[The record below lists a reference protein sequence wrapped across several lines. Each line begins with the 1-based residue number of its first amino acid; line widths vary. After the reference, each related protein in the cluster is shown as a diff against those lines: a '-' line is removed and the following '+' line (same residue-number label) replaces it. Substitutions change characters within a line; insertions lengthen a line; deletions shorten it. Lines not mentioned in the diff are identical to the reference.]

1 MKTESKTG
9 DETMKAESTTGDET
23 AKTQKQVVIYL
34 LADDYIEV
42 EVQPLT
48 MGDLCEIVGTD
59 RKVADFVKQMP
70 VAGLQPQEAGRSV
83 ISVLMLV
90 EAITVQVRKQ
100 FAGIQCQCVL
110 LGAEKLI
117 VEWGG
122 KKTALWWVTILK
134 TACVSLIILTGSA
147 FTIMTYD
154 QDVDVAGVF
163 GRIYQL
169 FVGHVP
175 TQPGILEAAYAFG
188 VAAGILLFF
197 NPFVSAAKRKAPSP
211 VEIEMEKYE
220 SDIRDTIVKI
230 DNRLNKR

>member
-1 MKTESKTG
+1 MKTG

-70 VAGLQPQEAGRSV
+70 VAGLQPQETGRSV

-110 LGAEKLI
+110 LGAEQLI

-122 KKTALWWVTILK
+122 KKTAPWWVTILK
-134 TACVSLIILTGSA
+134 TVCVSLIILTGSA
-147 FTIMTYD
+147 FTIMTYE
-154 QDVDVAGVF
+154 DVDVAGVF

-188 VAAGILLFF
+188 VSAGILLFF
-197 NPFVSAAKRKAPSP
+197 NPFVSAVKRKAPSP

>member
-1 MKTESKTG
+1 
-9 DETMKAESTTGDET
+9 MKAESTTGDET

-59 RKVADFVKQMP
+59 RKVADFAKQMP
-70 VAGLQPQEAGRSV
+70 VTGLQPQETGRSV

-110 LGAEKLI
+110 LGAEQLI

-134 TACVSLIILTGSA
+134 TVCVSLIILTGSA

-175 TQPGILEAAYAFG
+175 TQPGILEAAYALVWLQVFCCFL
-188 VAAGILLFF
+188 ILLFRRQRERHPLLLRLKWR
-197 NPFVSAAKRKAPSP
+197 NMNQISG
-211 VEIEMEKYE
+211 
-220 SDIRDTIVKI
+220 IRLSKLII
-230 DNRLNKR
+230 G

>member
-1 MKTESKTG
+1 M
-9 DETMKAESTTGDET
+9 
-23 AKTQKQVVIYL
+23 V
-34 LADDYIEV
+34 
-42 EVQPLT
+42 
-48 MGDLCEIVGTD
+48 
-59 RKVADFVKQMP
+59 
-70 VAGLQPQEAGRSV
+70 
-83 ISVLMLV
+83 
-90 EAITVQVRKQ
+90 
-100 FAGIQCQCVL
+100 
-110 LGAEKLI
+110 
-117 VEWGG
+117 
-122 KKTALWWVTILK
+122 
-134 TACVSLIILTGSA
+134 CVSLIILTGSA

-188 VAAGILLFF
+188 VSAGILLFF
-197 NPFVSAAKRKAPSP
+197 NPFVSAVKRKAPSP

>member
-1 MKTESKTG
+1 MKTELKTG

-70 VAGLQPQEAGRSV
+70 VAGLQPQETGRSV

-110 LGAEKLI
+110 LGAEQLI

-122 KKTALWWVTILK
+122 KKTAPWWVTILK
-134 TACVSLIILTGSA
+134 TVCVSLIILTGSA

-154 QDVDVAGVF
+154 QDVDVAGGCLVGFISCLWAMCRHSPGFLRLLMLLVWLQVF
-163 GRIYQL
+163 CCFL
-169 FVGHVP
+169 
-175 TQPGILEAAYAFG
+175 
-188 VAAGILLFF
+188 ILLFRRQRERHPLLLRLKWR
-197 NPFVSAAKRKAPSP
+197 NMNQISG
-211 VEIEMEKYE
+211 
-220 SDIRDTIVKI
+220 IRLSKLII
-230 DNRLNKR
+230 G

>member
-1 MKTESKTG
+1 
-9 DETMKAESTTGDET
+9 MKAESTTGDET

-59 RKVADFVKQMP
+59 RKVADFAKQMP
-70 VAGLQPQEAGRSV
+70 VTGLQPQETGRSV

-110 LGAEKLI
+110 LGAEQLI
-117 VEWGG
+117 VE
-122 KKTALWWVTILK
+122 TAPWWVTILK
-134 TACVSLIILTGSA
+134 TVCVSLIILTGSA

>member
-9 DETMKAESTTGDET
+9 DETMKAESTTGDETMKAESITGDET

-70 VAGLQPQEAGRSV
+70 VTGLQHQETGRSV

-110 LGAEKLI
+110 LGAEQLI
-117 VEWGG
+117 VEWGD
-122 KKTALWWVTILK
+122 KKTAPWWVTILK
-134 TACVSLIILTGSA
+134 TVCVR
-147 FTIMTYD
+147 D
-154 QDVDVAGVF
+154 
-163 GRIYQL
+163 
-169 FVGHVP
+169 
-175 TQPGILEAAYAFG
+175 
-188 VAAGILLFF
+188 
-197 NPFVSAAKRKAPSP
+197 RKS
-211 VEIEMEKYE
+211 V
-220 SDIRDTIVKI
+220 V
-230 DNRLNKR
+230 

>member
-1 MKTESKTG
+1 
-9 DETMKAESTTGDET
+9 MKAESTTGDET

-70 VAGLQPQEAGRSV
+70 VAGLQPQETGRSV

-110 LGAEKLI
+110 LGAEQLI

-122 KKTALWWVTILK
+122 KKTAPWWVTILK
-134 TACVSLIILTGSA
+134 TVCVSLIILTGSA

-169 FVGHVP
+169 GHVP

>member
-1 MKTESKTG
+1 
-9 DETMKAESTTGDET
+9 MKAESTTGDET

-70 VAGLQPQEAGRSV
+70 VTGLQPQETGRSV

-110 LGAEKLI
+110 LGAEQLI

-122 KKTALWWVTILK
+122 KKTAPWWVTILK
-134 TACVSLIILTGSA
+134 TVCVSLIILTGSA

-154 QDVDVAGVF
+154 QD
-163 GRIYQL
+163 
-169 FVGHVP
+169 VGHVP